1 MPAPHPAAVTPQ
13 KGLSI
18 YRRLLRECSYLPPAV
33 RPTIQSLIQTRFHQH
48 RKQDP
53 RAKPHWERAQGVLRT
68 LSAANHGNRKCMEG
82 LISKAFGRSGTRRRQ
97 LMSDF
102 VVPQGVQ
109 DSKALEAL
117 TSGISAT
124 TTDASGPMST
134 DGGSK
139 EKKPIGN
146 PKNRFFLKWDQ
157 PKLLRLLSSQRQRQN
172 EARSTSHL
180 LGPAIK
186 TTNPSVDVPKENIW
200 GDAPAECVVNAKK
213 ARWWRRSA
221 DKMQPPLG
229 KGEWELLGRLSRGAQ
244 ESGEWQIPARRIPA
258 GAAAAAAAAEPPS
271 ESQAAAAALMRYAS
285 HTAAAVE
292 RNRSAMRV
300 ARSGQ
305 SDAGP
310 YGMSHSGNGLS
321 PRWFRRAYNRT
332 WMLTPK
338 MEQDPRTLQYKFTF
352 GDLPSMRDATP
363 QQRSIFDGVDA
374 NGQPLKK
381 STR

>member
-48 RKQDP
+48 RKRDH
-53 RAKPHWERAQGVLRT
+53 RAKPHWERARGVLRT
-68 LSAANHGNRKCMEG
+68 LSAANNGNRKCMEG

-97 LMSDF
+97 LMSEF
-102 VVPQGVQ
+102 VVPQGVK

-117 TSGISAT
+117 TNGASAA
-124 TTDASGPMST
+124 TTDASDATPT
-134 DGGSK
+134 DGGAR
-139 EKKPIGN
+139 EKKAIGN
-146 PKNRFFLKWDQ
+146 SKNRFFLKWDQ

-200 GDAPAECVVNAKK
+200 GNAPAECVVNAKK

-229 KGEWELLGRLSRGAQ
+229 RGEWELLGRLSRGAQ
-244 ESGEWQIPARRIPA
+244 ESGEWQIPARRIRV
-258 GAAAAAAAAEPPS
+258 GAAAATEP
-271 ESQAAAAALMRYAS
+271 QQGDKTAAAAAALMRYAS

-292 RNRSAMRV
+292 RNQSAKRV
-300 ARSGQ
+300 ARSGRV
-305 SDAGP
+305 DAGP

-338 MEQDPRTLQYKFTF
+338 MEQDPRTLQYRFTF

-363 QQRSIFDGVDA
+363 QQRSIFEGVDA

-381 STR
+381 SST

>member
-53 RAKPHWERAQGVLRT
+53 RAKAHWARAQGVLRT
-68 LSAANHGNRKCMEG
+68 LSAANNGNRKCMEG

-97 LMSDF
+97 LMSEF

-117 TSGISAT
+117 TNETPIVT
-124 TTDASGPMST
+124 T
-134 DGGSK
+134 GGSSSTMTADGPK
-139 EKKPIGN
+139 EKKPTGN

-186 TTNPSVDVPKENIW
+186 TTKPSVDVPKENIW

-244 ESGEWQIPARRIPA
+244 ESGEWQVPSRRTRV
-258 GAAAAAAAAEPPS
+258 GAATTAEQRS
-271 ESQAAAAALMRYAS
+271 ETQAAAAAALMRYAS

-292 RNRSAMRV
+292 RNQGAKRV
-300 ARSGQ
+300 ARSGR

-310 YGMSHSGNGLS
+310 YGKSHSGNGLS

-352 GDLPSMRDATP
+352 GDLPSMRDPTP
-363 QQRSIFDGVDA
+363 QQRSIFDGVDV
-374 NGQPLKK
+374 NGQPLRKP
-381 STR
+381 ST